1 MDRSKAQK
9 EIQRLAGEIEEHNHR
24 YYVLDQPVISD
35 KEYDDLLRRL
45 TELEKQFP
53 EFKDINSPTQRV
65 GTKVAAAAQTV
76 THKVRM
82 MSLDNTYSID
92 ELREWQKRVEKGLPN
107 QKIEYVA
114 ELKIDG
120 VSASLT
126 YHRGE
131 FVIGATRG
139 DGAVGEDVTPNLRTV
154 RSVPLR
160 LKAARRIPVP
170 ELLEVRGEVFM
181 LKKDFEKLNKERQA
195 QEEELFVNPRN
206 STSGSVKLL
215 DSRITAQRNLQCF
228 IHSFGVL
235 ENAGILFKT
244 HWEFLQQ
251 AKDYGF
257 YVNSDSRLC
266 KNIDEVI
273 AYCGEFQEKRNSIPY
288 EIDGVVIK
296 VNQFAQQERLG
307 STAKSPRWAVAYKF
321 PAQQATTTVKDIVVQ
336 VGRTGVLTPVAELEP
351 VPCGGVT
358 VSRSTLH
365 NFDEIKRLGVKIGDR
380 VLLERAGDVIPKIVQ
395 VVKHAKGAKSFRPPK
410 KCPECGGAIVKEKEE
425 DVAYRCI
432 NPSCP
437 KQVERALSHFASRG
451 AMDIEGFG
459 PVVVRQLLG
468 KRFVKDLA
476 DIYSLKLE
484 HFLQLELF
492 KEKKANNLLEAI
504 ERSKSQPLSRFLF
517 GLGIANIGEKAAYLL
532 ARRFETIDRLMQVRK
547 EDVLAVHEF
556 GEVMAESV
564 AKFFQQASARKLI
577 AKFKK
582 AGLGLEEPRSSR
594 GGPKPILSGKK
605 FVFTGELAELTR
617 GQAAGLVKKLG
628 GDVVGS
634 VSANTDFVVAGENPG
649 SKYDKAAAL
658 GVKILTGKEFQE
670 MINGA

>member
-1 MDRSKAQK
+1 MERSKAQK
-9 EIQRLAGEIEEHNHR
+9 EIQRLAGEIEDHNYR
-24 YYVLDQPVISD
+24 YYAQDKPVISD

-53 EFKDINSPTQRV
+53 EFKDLNSPTQRV
-65 GTKVAAAAQTV
+65 GIKVAAAAQTV

-92 ELREWQKRVEKGLPN
+92 ELREWQKRVEKGLLN

-126 YHRGE
+126 YHHGE

-139 DGAVGEDVTPNLRTV
+139 DGTVGEDITLNLRTI

-160 LKAARRIPVP
+160 LKADRKISVP

-195 QEEELFVNPRN
+195 QGEELFVNPRN

-215 DSRITAQRNLQCF
+215 DSRLTAQRNLQCF

-235 ENAGILFKT
+235 ENARIAFKT
-244 HWEFLQQ
+244 HWEFLQR
-251 AKDYGF
+251 AKEYGF
-257 YVNSDSRLC
+257 YVNADSRLC

-307 STAKSPRWAVAYKF
+307 ATAKSPRWAVAYKF

-365 NFDEIKRLGVKIGDR
+365 NFDEIKRLGVKVGDR

-395 VVKHAKGAKSFRPPK
+395 VVQSARGTKPFRPPA
-410 KCPECGGAIVKEKEE
+410 KCPECGGAIVKVKEE

-437 KQVERALSHFASRG
+437 KQVERALIHFASRG

-459 PVVVRQLLG
+459 PVVVRQLLE
-468 KRFVKDLA
+468 KKLVKDLA
-476 DIYSLKLE
+476 DIYALKIE
-484 HFLQLELF
+484 HFLQLDLF
-492 KEKKANNLLEAI
+492 KDKKARNLLEAI
-504 ERSKSQPLSRFLF
+504 EHSKSQPLSRFLF
-517 GLGIANIGEKAAYLL
+517 GLGIANIGEKGAYLL
-532 ARRFETIDRLMQVRK
+532 ARRFETIDRLMRVKK
-547 EDVLAVHEF
+547 EEVLAIHEF
-556 GEVMAESV
+556 GEVMADSV
-564 AKFFQQASARKLI
+564 VKFFKQASARKLI
-577 AKFKK
+577 KKFKK
-582 AGLGLEEPRSSR
+582 AGLGLEELRASR
-594 GGPKPILSGKK
+594 GGPKPVLSGKK

-617 GQAAGLVKKLG
+617 GQAAELVKKLG

-634 VSANTDFVVAGENPG
+634 VSSSTDFVVAGENPG
-649 SKYDKAAAL
+649 SKYDKALAL
-658 GVKILTGKEFQE
+658 GVTILTGKELQE
-670 MINGA
+670 MINGV